1 MIKEVRNKWNEFP
14 ELKSCHHFLYDDLYR
29 DGKKFVLFMGINP
42 GEPKK
47 DWIEFPEGLCEESRH
62 INFRKDN
69 NNLPKSSTTWFEII
83 EKMVPNYFG
92 VIQSE
97 LFFWSSPDI
106 KTLNNRIPDWQNS
119 KILNFCTKANLWLLK
134 NYKIDLVIVTS
145 VSNIG
150 LFGKKYQ
157 LKLVEK
163 FFSRYNKRRLVE
175 KHISDIGT
183 PWLFCLHPTGTRG
196 LTKKARDEI
205 IEIINQQCNSMI
217 A

>member
-1 MIKEVRNKWNEFP
+1 MDASFITTSPSALNFLPKNSRNFFIP
-14 ELKSCHHFLYDDLYR
+14 
-29 DGKKFVLFMGINP
+29 NP
-42 GEPKK
+42 G
-47 DWIEFPEGLCEESRH
+47 DHS
-62 INFRKDN
+62 
-69 NNLPKSSTTWFEII
+69 FE
-83 EKMVPNYFG
+83 
-92 VIQSE
+92 
-97 LFFWSSPDI
+97 
-106 KTLNNRIPDWQNS
+106 TLNNRIPDWQNS

-157 LKLVEK
+157 LKLIEK

-217 A
+217 V